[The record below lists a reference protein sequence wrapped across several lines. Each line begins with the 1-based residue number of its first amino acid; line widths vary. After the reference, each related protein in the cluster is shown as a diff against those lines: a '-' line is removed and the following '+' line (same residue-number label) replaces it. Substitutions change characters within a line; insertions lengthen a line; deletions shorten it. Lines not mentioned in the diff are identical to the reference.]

1 MTTKVTIEYANGDT
15 RLFQASDDLEK
26 LINEGRFFSVSTM
39 HSDINIS
46 EEKSLSKMYAG
57 NPVAAL
63 GDMINLR
70 KILTDKGTIN
80 DGVSYVLNVCVA
92 MLSDEITSHQSG
104 MVETFRPHDVEGD
117 GS

>member
-70 KILTDKGTIN
+70 EILIDKQQSLASIN
-80 DGVSYVLNVCVA
+80 VLNVCIG

-104 MVETFRPHDVEGD
+104 MVETFRSQDVGGD